1 MDIRRL
7 KLDQQND
14 SNVLNTNVSLKYNE
28 NFSEEILSDLIDSIS
43 MPILNKTSNLIQNEA
58 EEVKKNILLHLEKV
72 YITRPD
78 ELDPLPSITLK
89 TYKAIEQTKASAE
102 NNKGGAKQVTKG
114 KK

>member
-58 EEVKKNILLHLEKV
+58 EEIKENILLHLEKV
-72 YITRPD
+72 SLTRPD
-78 ELDPLPSITLK
+78 ELGPLQSITPK
-89 TYKAIEQTKASAE
+89 TYKTIDATKASGE
-102 NNKGGAKQVTKG
+102 NNKGSAKEANKG